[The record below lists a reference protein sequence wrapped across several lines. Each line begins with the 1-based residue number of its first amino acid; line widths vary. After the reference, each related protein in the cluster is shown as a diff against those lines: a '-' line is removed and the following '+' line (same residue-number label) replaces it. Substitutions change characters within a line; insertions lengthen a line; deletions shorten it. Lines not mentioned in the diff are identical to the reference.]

1 MRAAVLRNY
10 HRPLELVEL
19 AEPAISRPD
28 EVLVRVVAA
37 GVCATDATRRT
48 G

>member
-1 MRAAVLRNY
+1 MRAAVLREY

-19 AEPAISRPD
+19 VEPAIARPD
-28 EVLVRVVAA
+28 EVLVRVLGA
-37 GVCATDATRRT
+37 GVCATCTRRM